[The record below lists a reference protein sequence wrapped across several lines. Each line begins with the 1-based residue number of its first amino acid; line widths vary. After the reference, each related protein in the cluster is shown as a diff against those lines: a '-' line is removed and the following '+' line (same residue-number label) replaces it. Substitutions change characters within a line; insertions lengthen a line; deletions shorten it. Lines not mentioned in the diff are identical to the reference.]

1 MFSRDHRQ
9 EKSELAPRDV
19 GFITPEHR
27 TRFVDV
33 ADLLARLHQLTDTY
47 IAIDG
52 KLDKLLPTFEPELI
66 HVIRQDMSEIG
77 ERVKQLQ
84 KITSPNSADE
94 EQAYHDLN
102 LLAALKQETQN
113 PFFDERLTEDEKDE
127 LFFSEQDRLNAFA
140 ARSDTPTSHWLPK
153 RVGLKTDVKE
163 LVGRAG
169 LHQAFKAKVAEQRQL
184 AAHHE
189 ERELARLKLAER
201 LKQNINV
208 AELSRAETRLH
219 DLSVAVELLEAGGD
233 VLKDAQATALQKIRA
248 KRAMDV
254 AKEYL
259 LSPKEERNINAITTA
274 EADLRR
280 ALDLPRLTKQAH
292 LKVERMITDML
303 EQMATARVQMKGLQ
317 HVFETLP
324 MARRPDTDALH
335 AAKAKLAEAGEHVEM
350 SFREAQAT
358 TKHVLNTLDQGLA
371 DPELVEGLV
380 STIHNGNLREL
391 YLSSFDEAMAQ
402 LKKAIVEFSQLLKL
416 APSKELQ
423 ARPLPKEPALPP
435 HEREGVVSIERA
447 IEFLGRENV
456 HGVED
461 VEAMLGQ
468 GFVDRSK
475 VPPIPYS
482 EDDLAKSQ
490 ELKTKGVEEMLVLF
504 IMDQDGTPL
513 TGEKLNALIQK
524 KYDELGFGKFLFN
537 TDWYK
542 NKDFYKTLGLTYEW
556 KLLTKRCIP
565 DSKDKRHDW
574 KKGDSWKSEETQ
586 EYVINQ
592 LATDNRIPRDH
603 LHRTQPFH
611 LLYAQALHFVT
622 TERIKGRGKGERLL
636 TNEYHWSDVRSS
648 VGVFVCVGGAD
659 AVGAGMRRSSRE
671 LARGYFGVCLSR
683 DPS

>member
-19 GFITPEHR
+19 GFITSEHR
-27 TRFVDV
+27 SRFADV
-33 ADLLARLHQLTDTY
+33 AGLLARYSQLVDRY
-47 IAIDG
+47 VAIDG

-66 HVIRQDMSEIG
+66 HVIRQEMSEIG
-77 ERVKQLQ
+77 ETLKQLQ
-84 KITSPNSADE
+84 QITSPHSLAE

-140 ARSDTPTSHWLPK
+140 ARSNKDTSHWLPK
-153 RVGLKTDVKE
+153 RVGLQTDVKE

-201 LKQNINV
+201 LRQNITV

-248 KRAMDV
+248 KRVMDV

-335 AAKAKLAEAGEHVEM
+335 AAKAKLAKAGEAVEV
-350 SFREAQAT
+350 SFHEAQAT

-402 LKKAIVEFSQLLKL
+402 LKKAIVEFNQLLKL

-447 IEFLGRENV
+447 IELLGRANV

-468 GFVDRSK
+468 GYVDRSK

-504 IMDQDGTPL
+504 ITDQDGTPL

-524 KYDELGFGKFLFN
+524 KYDELGLGKFLLG

-542 NKDFYKTLGLTYEW
+542 NEDFYKTLGLTYEW
-556 KLLTKRCIP
+556 KLLTKHCIP
-565 DSKDKRHDW
+565 HSKG
-574 KKGDSWKSEETQ
+574 KKHHWEQGDSWKPEETQ
-586 EYVINQ
+586 EYVIDQ
-592 LATDNRIPRDH
+592 FATDNHIPRDR
-603 LHRTQPFH
+603 LHRTAPFH
-611 LLYAQALHFVT
+611 LLYAQALHLVA
-622 TERIKGRGKGERLL
+622 TERINGQGRGERLL
-636 TNEYHWSDVRSS
+636 EKEYHWSDVRSS
-648 VGVFVCVGGAD
+648 DGGFVYVGYACADGALVD
-659 AVGAGMRRSSRE
+659 GFS
-671 LARGYFGVCLSR
+671 RGYANGLFGVCLSC